1 MPRIQSFHPPSTMP
15 ASKSGPA
22 NRIATSSRVFPMSTR
37 ETGHQPRS
45 FRVSA
50 GEASP
55 HWTMTYMAMSALRGH
70 ERVTV
75 RILARIEEGA
85 SRDS

>member
-1 MPRIQSFHPPSTMP
+1 
-15 ASKSGPA
+15 
-22 NRIATSSRVFPMSTR
+22 MSTR

-70 ERVTV
+70 ERVTA